1 VKRRPGEASPLPH
14 RTEGFSICNVGNDDV
29 IEDVRDRVKGMCLV
43 DYDGLAS
50 MSRRLR
56 TNMAAVLTTS
66 GFISFA
72 LSDA

>member
-1 VKRRPGEASPLPH
+1 MKKRPGEASPLPH
-14 RTEGFSICNVGNDDV
+14 RIEGFLICNVGNDDV

-50 MSRRLR
+50 LSRRLR
-56 TNMAAVLTTS
+56 TNMAAVLTIS